1 MLKTFPPP
9 SSLRDN
15 QLVYLF
21 MMIWMNLANLCRY
34 VYVHQNVETFTIV
47 QILYTIFVRGM
58 LLCFRDIVL
67 SLHQSK
73 YAYGLWV
80 CLPSPWHFVPIYLNQ
95 SIAMMINTYPCQLK
109 DSNSSQVN
117 AMSEYAC
124 TLRFLPL
131 AAFNVLRRKIIIN
144 KFIKINK

>member
-9 SSLRDN
+9 SSLRNN
-15 QLVYLF
+15 QLVNLF
-21 MMIWMNLANLCRY
+21 IMIWMNLANLCRY

-73 YAYGLWV
+73 YAYGYAFPPPYLGIIPKKNTFV
-80 CLPSPWHFVPIYLNQ
+80 TASLSQAENLTPSPPLSRCSLVHSSCEPFGTFGTHF
-95 SIAMMINTYPCQLK
+95 AHHF
-109 DSNSSQVN
+109 
-117 AMSEYAC
+117 
-124 TLRFLPL
+124 R
-131 AAFNVLRRKIIIN
+131 AF
-144 KFIKINK
+144 